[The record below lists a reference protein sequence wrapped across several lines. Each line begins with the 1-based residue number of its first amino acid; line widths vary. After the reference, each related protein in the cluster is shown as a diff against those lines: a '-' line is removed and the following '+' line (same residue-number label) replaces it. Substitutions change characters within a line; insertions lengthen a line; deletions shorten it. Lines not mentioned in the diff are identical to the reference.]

1 MKLNIQDLANY
12 IADDLRLHI
21 WTVVGIVVLGVILF
35 FLLYQLSKSRRALAN
50 ADAGLNIEARINRR
64 QTMELGS
71 WRSMF
76 GPFPSLY
83 ENSAERETGHNG
95 NDMTIAIDL
104 DGVILEYVDPWT
116 GLDHFGEPM
125 PGAIES
131 IQKLKD
137 LGYTIVIYTTRNNAM
152 AIHNSGYDALELSSK
167 VQCELE
173 RWCIPYD
180 FISLFKP
187 LARYYIDDRAI
198 RFKDWGQALESLRHF
213 EFVRSMKRAE
223 TVNDALGYGGQF
235 DPHHG

>member
-1 MKLNIQDLANY
+1 MRINIQDLANY
-12 IADDLRLHI
+12 IAKDLRLHL
-21 WTVVGIVVLGVILF
+21 WTLVGVLILGF
-35 FLLYQLSKSRRALAN
+35 ITIYLLRQLLKSRRALA
-50 ADAGLNIEARINRR
+50 EASWSLDFECRVHER
-64 QTMELGS
+64 QSEEIGR

-83 ENSAERETGHNG
+83 ENSAERETHNG
-95 NDMTIAIDL
+95 NETTIAIDL

-116 GLDHFGEPM
+116 GIDHFGLPIY
-125 PGAIES
+125 GAAEA

-152 AIHNSGYDALELSSK
+152 ANHNSGHNALELTSL
-167 VQCELE
+167 VQAELDKGG
-173 RWCIPYD
+173 IPYD

-198 RFKDWGQALESLRHF
+198 RFKSWDQTLESVRHF

-223 TVNDALGYGGQF
+223 TVNGALGYGG
-235 DPHHG
+235 